1 MTRLNNLS
9 SSCILL
15 LIAFKDIISSELDS
29 RLFKKKKKYKI
40 NFNFIKI
47 KIYFRKEDYFN
58 NIQNNISLT

>member
-29 RLFKKKKKYKI
+29 RLFKKKKKKI
-40 NFNFIKI
+40 NFNFKI
-47 KIYFRKEDYFN
+47 KIYFRKKKIILITFK
-58 NIQNNISLT
+58 II

>member
-29 RLFKKKKKYKI
+29 RLFKKKKKKLILILRLKFILEKKI
-40 NFNFIKI
+40 ILIKF
-47 KIYFRKEDYFN
+47 KI
-58 NIQNNISLT
+58 I